1 VKNKA
6 LIVEDHPVFRDA
18 IKGIL
23 SELDIFDEILG
34 VASLAATQDIL
45 QLDTNFK
52 LIILDLN
59 LDDTS
64 GPEGIVFL
72 RDRYPEIPVVI
83 FSGESSTDIIIQ
95 AYEYGIRGFIRKSS
109 PLALVCDSIKQVVG
123 GGFYFPEDV
132 IDTIAGK
139 LKNDKKADAESVK
152 TIDFPP
158 RQHAVFMMMLEGHS
172 NRLIAERLHMAEGTV
187 KAHLSLVYQA
197 LNVKCRAQA
206 ILKAVDLQ
214 II

>member
-1 VKNKA
+1 M
-6 LIVEDHPVFRDA
+6 EDHPVFRDA

-45 QLDTNFK
+45 QLDPNFK

-83 FSGESSTDIIIQ
+83 FSGEYGCLQVHRRGASSQ
-95 AYEYGIRGFIRKSS
+95 
-109 PLALVCDSIKQVVG
+109 
-123 GGFYFPEDV
+123 
-132 IDTIAGK
+132 
-139 LKNDKKADAESVK
+139 
-152 TIDFPP
+152 
-158 RQHAVFMMMLEGHS
+158 
-172 NRLIAERLHMAEGTV
+172 
-187 KAHLSLVYQA
+187 
-197 LNVKCRAQA
+197 
-206 ILKAVDLQ
+206 
-214 II
+214 

>member
-1 VKNKA
+1 MKNKA
-6 LIVEDHPVFRDA
+6 LIVEDHPVFRGA

-64 GPEGIVFL
+64 GPDGIVFL

-83 FSGESSTDIIIQ
+83 F
-95 AYEYGIRGFIRKSS
+95 
-109 PLALVCDSIKQVVG
+109 
-123 GGFYFPEDV
+123 
-132 IDTIAGK
+132 
-139 LKNDKKADAESVK
+139 
-152 TIDFPP
+152 
-158 RQHAVFMMMLEGHS
+158 
-172 NRLIAERLHMAEGTV
+172 
-187 KAHLSLVYQA
+187 
-197 LNVKCRAQA
+197 
-206 ILKAVDLQ
+206 
-214 II
+214 